1 MAGKIHRN
9 SLQSD
14 YKLHWYE
21 IKEILGQGGF
31 GITYL
36 AHDTNL
42 DEDVAIKEFL
52 PIELAMRES
61 DFSIHPLSDGHKDNY
76 EWGLDRFI
84 KEARTLTKFKHPSIV
99 RVRSV
104 FKENNTAYM
113 VMEYEHGESLQ
124 ELLTRRKTLEEVEL
138 IKIIIPLLAGL
149 ETVHETGFIHRD
161 IKPANIFIRQ
171 DDSPLLLDFGSAR
184 QALGEETK
192 TLTSLVSAGYAPF
205 EQYYSKSDEQ
215 GAYTDIYGL
224 GATLYR
230 AVTGIGP
237 MDAVDRSRSILQ
249 TSKDTIV
256 TATEIAKGKYSERF
270 LAAIDHA
277 LMFKSEDRPQT
288 VAEWRKEFELPAD
301 PIKEAIT
308 IEQQVTQPEATAL
321 ARQQDK
327 KLIPL
332 MTIVFFAALISLVA
346 TIYFNEEI
354 NQIIQSIDIVS
365 GGQNENVEI
374 ESLLTAAQTEQ
385 PAGNRALANYRRVLQ
400 LQPNNA
406 EARLGLQIITSQLA
420 SNARDEIKTGDFP
433 AAEKSL
439 AEAAAILPDDAD
451 IKLISDD
458 LAQAKVAHNNKLAKA
473 KVRAEQLESAIKKA
487 QTAADKGQVTETF
500 SLIEQ
505 ARILDADNQAIV
517 EIKNRLHVA
526 LETQS
531 TLASMRA
538 KKALKNKDTK
548 SARRALLRAKEINA
562 QLNKLNLPKSKMAD
576 ANKILVLLNVAKAA
590 TAEGD
595 LDLAIE
601 KFKEARSMGGDA
613 DAITEVKN
621 QLELALETQAT
632 EAAAEAQQ
640 AIKDNKSKLAR
651 KALKYAKDIKAKLE
665 QIK

>member
-1 MAGKIHRN
+1 
-9 SLQSD
+9 
-14 YKLHWYE
+14 
-21 IKEILGQGGF
+21 
-31 GITYL
+31 
-36 AHDTNL
+36 
-42 DEDVAIKEFL
+42 
-52 PIELAMRES
+52 
-61 DFSIHPLSDGHKDNY
+61 
-76 EWGLDRFI
+76 
-84 KEARTLTKFKHPSIV
+84 
-99 RVRSV
+99 
-104 FKENNTAYM
+104 
-113 VMEYEHGESLQ
+113 
-124 ELLTRRKTLEEVEL
+124 
-138 IKIIIPLLAGL
+138 
-149 ETVHETGFIHRD
+149 
-161 IKPANIFIRQ
+161 
-171 DDSPLLLDFGSAR
+171 
-184 QALGEETK
+184 
-192 TLTSLVSAGYAPF
+192 
-205 EQYYSKSDEQ
+205 
-215 GAYTDIYGL
+215 
-224 GATLYR
+224 
-230 AVTGIGP
+230 
-237 MDAVDRSRSILQ
+237 MDAIDRSKLILQ
-249 TSKDTIV
+249 TSKDTLV
-256 TATEIAKGKYSERF
+256 TATEIAKGRYSERF

-288 VAEWRKEFELPAD
+288 VAEWRKEFDLPAD

-308 IEQQVTQPEATAL
+308 IEQQVTQLEATAL

-332 MTIVFFAALISLVA
+332 MMIAFFAALISLVA

-420 SNARDEIKTGDFP
+420 SNARDEIKTGDFS

-439 AEAAAILPDDAD
+439 AEAAAILPDDAG
-451 IKLISDD
+451 IKLISDE

-505 ARILDADNQAIV
+505 ARILDADNQSIV

-531 TLASMRA
+531 TLATMRA

-562 QLNKLNLPKSKMAD
+562 QLNKLNLPKSKMAG